1 MGMGINMSTSKDLCT
16 EDGPLIS
23 LRPNYNSD
31 NLYNICSEKM
41 KSIYN
46 QKFVHNEEQY
56 NIPDILLDCEYMNEM
71 IHDEIPTEWEKI
83 SLEDMVSYV
92 YTTNVV
98 VSHSDMDEFFTE
110 IFTDLKF
117 EDDEYETEEETES

>member
-1 MGMGINMSTSKDLCT
+1 
-16 EDGPLIS
+16 
-23 LRPNYNSD
+23 
-31 NLYNICSEKM
+31 
-41 KSIYN
+41 
-46 QKFVHNEEQY
+46 
-56 NIPDILLDCEYMNEM
+56 M
-71 IHDEIPTEWEKI
+71 IHDEITTEWEKI

>member
-1 MGMGINMSTSKDLCT
+1 
-16 EDGPLIS
+16 
-23 LRPNYNSD
+23 
-31 NLYNICSEKM
+31 
-41 KSIYN
+41 
-46 QKFVHNEEQY
+46 
-56 NIPDILLDCEYMNEM
+56 
-71 IHDEIPTEWEKI
+71 
-83 SLEDMVSYV
+83 MVSYV